1 MIARGR
7 GAHTAT
13 SKCTYQCRCGLACA
27 HGTESRRRELGR
39 NATSF
44 KAPSRQRATLAHI
57 PAPVGEKEKKKI
69 LTTGGHLAPR
79 RPSRALTGSA
89 DRMAAIHKVA
99 APHALA
105 IPSTST
111 TASQNRAATGEFPAP
126 ITSADGLCRIQPR
139 IPMTMSIHQSAC
151 VAFRFRASFGPH
163 LRGLGAPPAQ
173 QHTAAPGSPG
183 RP

>member
-1 MIARGR
+1 MAVGHTPPRASAPISVGVALLAPMERKAG
-7 GAHTAT
+7 GASSDAT
-13 SKCTYQCRCGLACA
+13 RQASKRQADRERRLPTYPHRW
-27 HGTESRRRELGR
+27 
-39 NATSF
+39 
-44 KAPSRQRATLAHI
+44 
-57 PAPVGEKEKKKI
+57 GEIGKRKKKI
-69 LTTGGHLAPR
+69 LRTGGHLAPR

-151 VAFRFRASFGPH
+151 VAFRFRASFDQH